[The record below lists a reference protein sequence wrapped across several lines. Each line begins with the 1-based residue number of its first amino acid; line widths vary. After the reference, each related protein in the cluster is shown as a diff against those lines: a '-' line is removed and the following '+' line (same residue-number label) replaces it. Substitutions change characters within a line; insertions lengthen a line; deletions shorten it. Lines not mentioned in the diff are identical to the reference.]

1 MTLDLADLFLAAQR
15 LQQDWDREGIR
26 FCFIGGIAVQHWG
39 EPRMTNDLDAT
50 VAGEFGS
57 ERQLATRLLRGLHP
71 RIEDAIEFAKV
82 NRVLLMRDSRGVP
95 IDASLAAMPYELGV
109 IERSAQELVRP
120 GISIRL
126 CNASDLVIMKAF
138 ANRPRDWQ
146 DIRGILIRS
155 GARLDR
161 NRIRAEL
168 SILADLK
175 EEPEIMAQIDQLLSE
190 H

>member
-1 MTLDLADLFLAAQR
+1 MERFDLIAAVQR
-15 LQQDWDREGIR
+15 LQRLWDEQGIK

-39 EPRMTNDLDAT
+39 EPRMTNDLNAT

-57 ERQLATRLLRGLHP
+57 ERQLATRLLQGMKA
-71 RIEDAIEFAKV
+71 RIDDAVEFAKI
-82 NRVLLMRDSRGVP
+82 NRVLLMRDNHGVS

-109 IERSAQELVRP
+109 IERSQNEMIRP
-120 GISIRL
+120 QIAIRL
-126 CNASDLVIMKAF
+126 CSANDLVILKGF

-155 GARLDR
+155 SGFLDR
-161 NRIRAEL
+161 NFIRNEL
-168 SILADLK
+168 SVLAELK
-175 EEPEIMAQIDQLLSE
+175 EEPEIMDQLEQLFAQ

>member
-1 MTLDLADLFLAAQR
+1 MTPDLGDLFAAAQR
-15 LQQDWDREGIR
+15 LQQDWDRQGIQ

-50 VAGEFGS
+50 VAGEFGA
-57 ERQLATRLLRGLHP
+57 ERQLATRLLRGHRA
-71 RIEDAIEFAKV
+71 RIDDAIEFAKV
-82 NRVLLMRDSRGVP
+82 NRVLLMRDNHGIP
-95 IDASLAAMPYELGV
+95 IDASLAAMPYELEV
-109 IERSAQELVRP
+109 IARATLESIRP

-126 CNASDLVIMKAF
+126 CGASDLVIMKAF

-155 GARLDR
+155 NPRLDR
-161 NRIRAEL
+161 EFIRAEV

-175 EEPEIMAQIDQLLSE
+175 EEPEIMEQLEQLFATY
-190 H
+190 